1 MAVDIRG
8 AVSCSLGR
16 VIRGSISDDSVIQAG
31 LVRVTGSVLI
41 SGLITPAIGTAVTVN
56 YVKAGVS
63 RQVNRSLRVL
73 SSFADP
79 FQRSTSVKLGCK
91 LTYLQDLKE
100 PINWTALDDPA
111 NTLTAED
118 ARIITLP
125 IRAQAIAEQCL
136 TKLGITG
143 SFSLSNQFSVA
154 SFDLSGGYVDVLGR
168 LLESE
173 CLCGWLNASDVLQV
187 ISLDQAGG
195 TGPVIDSTQL
205 IDLSEIGSGQL
216 PGEAVTVSYSTVKL
230 RPAVPTAA
238 DAVERRNW
246 ERSESVGLPTTVS
259 VANPFFNNN
268 PFPYAVPQ
276 FFYYNYI
283 PRTVTTST
291 YDSWDRLVSR
301 TSENYTI
308 LAELAPSY
316 VTHVAGS
323 AGGAISPPVGGVAY
337 ITRAI
342 TTTEYEIP
350 ASTAARPDG
359 YERVSRETQI
369 NYEPYVKLAGST
381 QVYSDFGAANV
392 VFTWNNSPNSLFIA
406 SKSETTYE
414 NTYDAEGAQI
424 SKTLTNSWQAYAYT
438 QRGQQYLSSALS
450 SAELFTGTAP
460 NLSSNGTAEAILTG
474 AAGLAYQGVSE
485 QITVGREINL
495 QRRPNAA
502 DRVTADLGGQ
512 TVASSSELSLAM
524 GSPTAQR
531 RTEFSLPHAPDDTFY
546 KSGGTYGSIPGD
558 APQKAQRYG
567 LAQNRLLLGNRSGLG
582 LQALP
587 EVLPSAPFAP
597 FVLSSGGVSALY
609 RVNALSWTFDAQ
621 GMVASCDAL
630 FWGGV
635 GGSGPIWFPVAPGI
649 TTLPAAPGTT
659 TVSILDG
666 SGNVVGSYQQMVVSA
681 VVPVWNET
689 RKLVSRLR
697 LRARVKSLPYP
708 LQVVSET
715 TIRTRVRMTVM
726 VGTLIDVPA
735 AAATATAQA
744 PAIGIGTA
752 IRLPGPAAAAA
763 MRYAPTI
770 ATSTA
775 VIVPALVATATAH
788 EPEQVGRPATLVQ
801 VPAAAATATSQVPTI
816 AAGAS
821 VTMPAAS
828 ITASARVPVATAD
841 PYWSSVKLLIP
852 MTGANNSTIFTDIS
866 GSAHA
871 ITAHGDAKISTA
883 EYVFGGSSGLFDGN
897 DYLTIPASSDFAL
910 PGDFT
915 FEGWI
920 YLPSTPS
927 GSYAAICDSRGTNAT
942 GSDALLLAVDSNRC
956 LKVFLDSTNLI
967 SSGGAIPLTTWT
979 HFHVTKIG
987 STMAIGAAGSELA
1000 TITDNNSKTQTGP
1013 LYIGRVYDNA
1023 HAGLNGRLS
1032 YLRLTKGTGRYSGS
1046 YTVPGEPP

>member
-1 MAVDIRG
+1 MAVDIRS
-8 AVSCSLGR
+8 AVSCSLGP
-16 VIRGSISDDSVIQAG
+16 VISGSVSDDSVIQAG

-41 SGLITPAIGTAVTVN
+41 SGLITPAIGTPVTVS

-79 FQRSTSVKLGCK
+79 FKRTTSVKLGCK

-143 SFSLSNQFSVA
+143 SLSLTNSFSVA

-187 ISLDQAGG
+187 FSLDQAGG
-195 TGPVIDSTQL
+195 TGPVIDSSQL

-230 RPAVPTAA
+230 RPAVTTAA

-259 VANPFFNNN
+259 VANPFFTNN

-350 ASTAARPDG
+350 ASTAARPEG

-369 NYEPYVKLAGST
+369 NYEPYVKLIGST
-381 QVYSDFGAANV
+381 QVYSDFGAANIA
-392 VFTWNNSPNSLFIA
+392 FTWNNSPNSLFIA

-424 SKTLTNSWQAYAYT
+424 SKTLTHSWQAYAYT

-450 SAELFTGTAP
+450 SAVLFTGTAP
-460 NLSSNGTAEAILTG
+460 NLSSNGTAEAILGG

-495 QRRPNAA
+495 QRRPSAA

-531 RTEFSLPHAPDDTFY
+531 RTEFSLPHAPDDVFY
-546 KSGGTYGSIPGD
+546 KSGGTYGSVPSD
-558 APQKAQRYG
+558 APQKTQRYG
-567 LAQNRLLLGNRSGLG
+567 LVQNRLLLGNRSGLG
-582 LQALP
+582 LQAAP

-597 FVLSSGGVSALY
+597 FVLRSGGVSALY
-609 RVNALSWTFDAQ
+609 RTNALSWTFDAQ

-697 LRARVKSLPYP
+697 LRARVTSLPYP

-715 TIRTRVRMTVM
+715 TIRTRVRMTVK

-735 AAATATAQA
+735 AAIEVAGQ
-744 PAIGIGTA
+744 
-752 IRLPGPAAAAA
+752 
-763 MRYAPTI
+763 APTI
-770 ATSTA
+770 STST
-775 VIVPALVATATAH
+775 VV
-788 EPEQVGRPATLVQ
+788 R
-801 VPAAAATATSQVPTI
+801 VPAAATVISGHAPTI
-816 AAGAS
+816 ETRAIIE
-821 VTMPAAS
+821 VPAAV
-828 ITASARVPVATAD
+828 IVFAAAVPQIKAPFD
-841 PYWSSVKLLIP
+841 PYEADNKLLLP
-852 MTGANNSTIFTDIS
+852 FTGANNSTTFTDYSPLAHTVTAS
-866 GSAHA
+866 GN
-871 ITAHGDAKISTA
+871 AKISTA
-883 EYVFGGSSGLFDGN
+883 ESIFDGSSLYLDGGSTT
-897 DYLTIPASSDFAL
+897 YLTIPASSGFTFA
-910 PGDFT
+910 GDFT
-915 FEGWI
+915 LEGWL
-920 YLPSTPS
+920 YLPTTPS
-927 GSYAAICDSRGTNAT
+927 GSYAAIFDSRNTQEGNEAIT
-942 GSDALLLAVDSNRC
+942 LVVDSNRK
-956 LKVFLDSTNLI
+956 LKLYRGPSADLE
-967 SSGGAIPLTTWT
+967 SSVNALPLTTWT
-979 HFHVTKIG
+979 HFALSRVG
-987 STMAIGAAGSELA
+987 STLGLYAGGSQLA
-1000 TITDNNSKTQTGP
+1000 TVTDSVNRTKTGP
-1013 LYIGRVYDNA
+1013 VRIGRVYDDN
-1023 HAGLNGRLS
+1023 HAAFNGYLS
-1032 YLRLTKGTGRYSGS
+1032 YMRLTAVGRYSGS
-1046 YTVPGEPP
+1046 YTVPDKFSL